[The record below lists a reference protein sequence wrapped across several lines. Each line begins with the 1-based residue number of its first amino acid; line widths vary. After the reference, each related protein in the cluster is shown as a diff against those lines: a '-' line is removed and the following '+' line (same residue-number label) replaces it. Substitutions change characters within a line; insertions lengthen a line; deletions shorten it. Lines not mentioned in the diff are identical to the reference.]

1 MTGKIFVG
9 TASWTDPGF
18 VADWY
23 PKGLPA
29 SERLAWYADH
39 FNFVEL
45 NSSFYAIPNQKQVEH
60 WCRQTPDGFVFDV
73 KLHRL
78 LSRHSTA
85 INTLPPNLRRR
96 AEIKSG
102 KVTLTPALEKAVAE
116 RFLEEIAPLQRHH
129 KLGALLLQLSPS
141 FSPRFHHLPELDDL
155 LECLRGYRIAVEL
168 RNRGWLSEECAK
180 QTEGFFR
187 SRQLSFVCVDAP
199 AEPHF
204 MIMPSIDLVTHDQL
218 AYFRVHGRNA
228 RGYVSGRTVAERFN
242 YQYSDEELQEVAE
255 RAVSLARQ
263 AAQLHVVFNNN
274 AQDYAPRDAARLLKV
289 LMKRLPEA
297 ARQLSLPASFQGSGS
312 RERILKQQT
321 LCFDKL

>member
-1 MTGKIFVG
+1 MRACSRSNKSPRWGMLMTGKIFVG

-18 VADWY
+18 VAEWY

-60 WCRQTPDGFVFDV
+60 WCRQTPDRFVFDV

-85 INTLPPNLRRR
+85 INTLPPNLRGR
-96 AEIKSG
+96 AEIKGG
-102 KVTLTPALEKAVAE
+102 KITLTPALEKAVAE
-116 RFLEEIAPLQRHH
+116 RFLEEIAPLQSHH

-141 FSPRFHHLPELDDL
+141 FRPRFHHLSELDDL
-155 LECLRGYRIAVEL
+155 IECLRGYRVAVEL
-168 RNRGWLSEECAK
+168 RNRGWLSEEHAK
-180 QTEGFFR
+180 QTEEFFR

-204 MIMPSIDLVTHDQL
+204 
-218 AYFRVHGRNA
+218 
-228 RGYVSGRTVAERFN
+228 
-242 YQYSDEELQEVAE
+242 
-255 RAVSLARQ
+255 
-263 AAQLHVVFNNN
+263 
-274 AQDYAPRDAARLLKV
+274 
-289 LMKRLPEA
+289 
-297 ARQLSLPASFQGSGS
+297 
-312 RERILKQQT
+312 
-321 LCFDKL
+321 